1 MCWGE
6 EMFTEAQ
13 EPLCQNVA
21 SEQGMVM
28 SCKHEPQR
36 EVQMLCRISIC
47 WVYPASARPLRK
59 RNDWQIFIPSTVL
72 RPKYKASC
80 VPSHC
85 LAIA

>member
-13 EPLCQNVA
+13 EPHCQNVA

-36 EVQMLCRISIC
+36 EVQMLR
-47 WVYPASARPLRK
+47 
-59 RNDWQIFIPSTVL
+59 
-72 RPKYKASC
+72 
-80 VPSHC
+80 
-85 LAIA
+85 